1 VAGISGCGVG
11 LRTGGSVSRTTAPVE
26 LASTIG
32 EPPRKVDASLTGKLV
47 DLQMVLDLYHVRGF
61 LTLGFATGHA
71 RYRTTMPA
79 GESIFAK
86 DDNFNFR
93 TGAGIGFA
101 PLHVGR
107 VRPAP
112 YLMYVSNPLGSENT
126 VKHRYELGVDIEL
139 EERGDKDVGAA
150 AQIILGAA
158 LIYETGLS
166 YADFMTNDT
175 YRSEYATKGVLVT
188 LAFRLLVD
196 RLDK

>member
-1 VAGISGCGVG
+1 VD
-11 LRTGGSVSRTTAPVE
+11 

-32 EPPRKVDASLTGKLV
+32 EPPRKVDASLAGKLV
-47 DLQMVLDLYHVRGF
+47 DLQMVLDVYHVRGF

-79 GESIFAK
+79 GESIVAK

-112 YLMYVSNPLGSENT
+112 YLMYVSNPLGSDNT
-126 VKHRYELGVDIEL
+126 VKHRYEHGLDIEL
-139 EERGDKDVGAA
+139 EDRGDKDVA

-158 LIYETGLS
+158 LVYETGLS
-166 YADFMTNDT
+166 YADFMTHDT
-175 YRSEYATKGVLVT
+175 YKSEYATKGVLLT
-188 LAFRLLVD
+188 LTFRLLVD
-196 RLDK
+196 GLEE